1 MKEQRLQL
9 TEMLTDVGQCI
20 VTVFKGGEN
29 FLIHFNIFFDWE
41 SDGWILPKIVNVRVI
56 VQFAERDAAD
66 YSAADTANKTGMVKS
81 RDLNFKYIRQ
91 NLLPCL

>member
-20 VTVFKGGEN
+20 VTVFKGREN
-29 FLIHFNIFFDWE
+29 FLIYFNIFVDWE

-56 VQFAERDAAD
+56 VQFAERDATD